1 MLVILADDVTG
12 ALDAAAPFAGRG
24 LHTRVALRPEAIAHA
39 LRGETDVLSINLN
52 CRETTPERA
61 AQVMAQALALLPVD
75 ARLFKKVDSR
85 LKGNIAAELAA
96 MSFNRA
102 LVAPAIPAFGRVVR
116 DRHVEGFGIDQ
127 PIPVH
132 GVLSGSHDRYLIPD
146 TLDDPQM
153 QQALDSAEA
162 ERIDLMIGARGLAE
176 ALARSMTGLAEAR
189 PAVIPGGHALF
200 VIGSRDPITLAQVAV
215 LRQDVELDFTGAP
228 NGVVEPRAPGRQLV
242 ALVQAVQGEG
252 NVTADEV
259 SHHLAEGVVPQL
271 LEAAGTWLLCGGAT
285 AEAVLTRAGITE
297 LTLKGECLPGLGVAE
312 AGGRCIIAKS
322 GGFGQ
327 PDTLRQIAA
336 RIMGAG

>member
-24 LHTRVALRPEAIAHA
+24 LYTRVALRPEAITHA
-39 LRGETDVLSINLN
+39 LRGELDILSINLN
-52 CRETTPERA
+52 CRESTPDHA
-61 AQVMAQALALLPVD
+61 AQVMAQALAMLPAD

-96 MSFNRA
+96 MSFKRA

-116 DRHVEGFGIDQ
+116 GQHVEGFGIGS
-127 PIPVH
+127 PIPVLPALF
-132 GVLSGSHDRYLIPD
+132 GPADRYLVPD
-146 TLDDPQM
+146 TGTEAEM
-153 QQALDSAEA
+153 QQALRDAEA
-162 ERIDLMIGARGLAE
+162 EGIDLMVGARGLAE

-189 PAVIPGGHALF
+189 PAEIPGGPALF
-200 VIGSRDPITLAQVAV
+200 VIGSRDPITLAQVDV
-215 LRQDVELDFTGAP
+215 LRREVQLDFTGAP

-242 ALVQAVQGEG
+242 TLVQAVQGAED
-252 NVTADEV
+252 VAADEV
-259 SHHLAEGVVPQL
+259 SHRLAEGVVPHL
-271 LEAAGTWLLCGGAT
+271 LQAAATWLLCGGAT

-297 LTLKGECLPGLGVAE
+297 LTLEGECLPGLGVAE
-312 AGGRCIIAKS
+312 AGGHCIIAKS